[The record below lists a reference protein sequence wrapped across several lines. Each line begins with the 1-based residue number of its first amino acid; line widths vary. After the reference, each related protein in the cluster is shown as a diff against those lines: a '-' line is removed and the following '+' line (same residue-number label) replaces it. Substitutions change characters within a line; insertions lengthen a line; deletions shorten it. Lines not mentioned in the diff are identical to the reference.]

1 MWQLIQMKLY
11 GISNCDTVKKARAWL
26 SSHHIA
32 GDFHDFKKQGVS
44 ATWLREVAAQTGWEA
59 LLNKRG
65 TTWRQLDD
73 TTKSAVID
81 QPTAFNLMLVQPSLI
96 KRPVLHAKGRY
107 HLGFTKQQ
115 YQAIFGE

>member
-1 MWQLIQMKLY
+1 MKLY
-11 GISNCDTVKKARAWL
+11 GIPNCDTVKKARAWL
-26 SSHHIA
+26 SSHHISS
-32 GDFHDFKKQGVS
+32 DFHDFKKHGAS
-44 ATWLREVAAQTGWEA
+44 IAWLQEVAAQTGWEA

-81 QPTAFNLMLVQPSLI
+81 QPTAIALMLIQPSLI
-96 KRPVLHAKGRY
+96 KRPVLHANGRY
-107 HLGFTKQQ
+107 HLSFSEQQ

>member
-1 MWQLIQMKLY
+1 MRQLIQMKLY
-11 GISNCDTVKKARAWL
+11 GIPNCDTVKKARAWL

-32 GDFHDFKKQGVS
+32 GDFHDFKKHGVD
-44 ATWLREVAAQTGWEA
+44 ATWLQEVATQTGWEA

-73 TTKSAVID
+73 AAKNTVIN
-81 QPTAFNLMLVQPSLI
+81 QPTAINLMLVQPSLI
-96 KRPVLHAKGRY
+96 KRPVLHANGRY
-107 HLGFTKQQ
+107 HLGFSEQQ